1 MKSIIRMIAVLS
13 LLCAL
18 SGFVLSYLKITTAPR
33 IEEQVLNYVQGPALT
48 LVFPDAENSPLV
60 ERHTFTLDGRDCTAW
75 RWKTARRASAATW
88 ASWWASTP
96 PATRCSASASPP

>member
-60 ERHTFTLDGRDCTAW
+60 ERHTFTLDGRDIIVFPAKKDGKLYGLSLIHIWPC
-75 RWKTARRASAATW
+75 RRGAGH
-88 ASWWASTP
+88 P
-96 PATRCSASASPP
+96 HP

>member
-33 IEEQVLNYVQGPALT
+33 IEE
-48 LVFPDAENSPLV
+48 
-60 ERHTFTLDGRDCTAW
+60 
-75 RWKTARRASAATW
+75 
-88 ASWWASTP
+88 
-96 PATRCSASASPP
+96 